1 MSQQSH
7 GGSGHAQS
15 IGTQGDQPVDGIAGS
30 HAGTQEPS
38 GAHIDAGTTR
48 HGKLHKEQGNEQS
61 ATTGTDNSPQ
71 RRTGSFA
78 QAGRAV
84 AQPGNGGGDVASGAG
99 NASYG
104 GSGDSM
110 QGGAQSRGQTTVEP
124 AHAGAPAGTLQRGD
138 LVQTGNWHKGN

>member
-1 MSQQSH
+1 MAQQSY

-15 IGTQGDQPVDGIAGS
+15 IGTQGEQPVDGIAGS

-38 GAHIDAGTTR
+38 GAHIDAGRTR
-48 HGKLHKEQGNEQS
+48 HGKLQKEQGNEQS
-61 ATTGTDNSPQ
+61 ATTGTDKSPQ

-78 QAGRAV
+78 QAGRSV
-84 AQPGNGGGDVASGAG
+84 AQPGSGSADVASGAG

-110 QGGAQSRGQTTVEP
+110 QGGAQSRGQVTVEP
-124 AHAGAPAGTLQRGD
+124 AHAGAPTGTLQRGD
-138 LVQTGNWHKGN
+138 LVQTGSWNKGN